1 MRVDASNSRSLLIAF
16 LVFALF
22 AVWIVTA
29 GPLQAAACENTST
42 GLVPLNDLGTGA
54 YQGEMGGLYPDGS
67 NEIPPEHL
75 EIGLELAEQVV
86 PRAANGTPDESG
98 KIGLIS
104 IGVSN
109 TLAEFNAFTEK
120 LGGADANP
128 PLELVNGAQVG
139 QALGRWA
146 SNRSTATWD
155 QVGRNLEAH
164 GITAEQVQVAWLMLP
179 GSNRGPGTLADARD
193 EMAQFTRVLQNAK
206 EHYPNLVL
214 AYLSSR
220 AYGGYIPDSD
230 SEPNAYHHG
239 FAMKW
244 MIEEQINGSSQ
255 LNPDPD
261 AGTVLAPWIA
271 WGPYLWA
278 DGTNPRSDGL
288 FYACEDFATDGVHPA
303 EGLLEKVSTLM
314 IDHFSVDPT
323 AMGWFPR
330 SVGSEPITTTTTAVP
345 ETTLETTPPE
355 EVTTISSLPQP
366 ESTVAAQEEAAE
378 EESAE
383 SNTPS
388 IPWPAAL
395 TGVGVGLVLGALIGF
410 LVLRSRSGT

>member
-1 MRVDASNSRSLLIAF
+1 MRVDASNSRSRLIAF

-29 GPLQAAACENTST
+29 APLQAAACENTST
-42 GLVPLNDLGTGA
+42 GLVPLNDLGTGT
-54 YQGEMGGLYPDGS
+54 YQGEMGGLYPGGS

-75 EIGLELAEQVV
+75 EIGLKLAEQVV
-86 PRAANGTPDESG
+86 PRAEDGTPDESG
-98 KIGLIS
+98 KIGFIS

-109 TLAEFNAFTEK
+109 TGGKFNAFIEK
-120 LGGADANP
+120 LGFADVNP
-128 PLELVNGAQVG
+128 RMELVNGAQVG
-139 QALGRWA
+139 RAIGQWA
-146 SNRSTATWD
+146 SNRSTNTWD
-155 QVGRNLEAH
+155 RLRRNLEAH
-164 GITAEQVQVAWLMLP
+164 GVTAEQVQVAWLMLP
-179 GSNRGPGTLADARD
+179 GRSRGPRTLDDARK
-193 EMAQFTRVLQNAK
+193 EMAAFTRVLQHAK
-206 EHYPNLVL
+206 ERYPNLVL

-239 FAMKW
+239 FEMKW
-244 MIEEQINGSSQ
+244 MIEEQINGSPE
-255 LNPDPD
+255 LNPDPE

-288 FYACEDFATDGVHPA
+288 SYACEDFAIEGVHPA
-303 EGLLEKVSTLM
+303 EGAMEKVSTLM
-314 IDHFSVDPT
+314 MDHFSTHPT
-323 AMGWFPR
+323 TVGWFLG
-330 SVGSEPITTTTTAVP
+330 SEGSEPISTTTTAVP

-355 EVTTISSLPQP
+355 ELTTTSSLPQP

-378 EESAE
+378 EGSAE
-383 SNTPS
+383 SNAPS

-410 LVLRSRSGT
+410 LVLRARS